1 MNGAKQ
7 LLLKPAV
14 ILAFAI
20 AMTSCD
26 KKGTEPVD
34 PNNDIP
40 ADPTNITVPA
50 PAVNNLKPTA
60 TFETTA
66 GNDSRI
72 RINLLGLLD
81 PTNNYQKIDFK
92 ANQNIFL
99 TEDGAVQG
107 FLVKPVSSNNVLS
120 ADVVFTVDNS
130 GSMAEEAD
138 SVANSIA
145 AFTSILAASGLNVA
159 FGCIGY
165 DDFGNVSGAIN
176 LTTAAGLRAYLNR
189 TSFGFPLRGTS
200 RTKGFAGADSSNL
213 ATAAASFAQT
223 VSGENGVVAVLF
235 ADQKLSWRAGAQR
248 VFVNF
253 TDEPTQPGGDVAW
266 STETLCQALNGRA
279 TVHTVWSGGD
289 TASFFE
295 RRLSSEKPWSMST
308 CSGGTIKV
316 VPRSAAGL
324 NLADLPVT
332 GALANSSLLE
342 FVSANPNASHTIV
355 ITVKASDKAD
365 GKTVYEN
372 VSYK

>member
-1 MNGAKQ
+1 MNGAKK
-7 LLLKPAV
+7 LLLKPASLLV
-14 ILAFAI
+14 LALALNN
-20 AMTSCD
+20 CD

-34 PNNDIP
+34 PNSDIP
-40 ADPTNITVPA
+40 ADPTNVTVPA

-60 TFETTA
+60 TFATTA

-72 RINLLGLLD
+72 RVNLLGLLD
-81 PTNNYQKIDFK
+81 PTKNYEKIEFQP
-92 ANQNIFL
+92 NQNLFVE
-99 TEDGAVQG
+99 EDGSVQG
-107 FLVKPVSSNNVLS
+107 FLMKPVSSNNVLS

-145 AFTSILAASGLNVA
+145 AFTNLLAASGLDVV
-159 FGCIGY
+159 FGCVGY
-165 DDFGNVSGAIN
+165 DDFGGISGGIN
-176 LTTAAGLRAYLNR
+176 LTTATGLRAYLNR
-189 TSFGFPLRGTS
+189 TSFGLPLRGTS
-200 RTKGFAGADSSNL
+200 RTKGFAGADSARL
-213 ATAAASFAQT
+213 AAEARSYAPA

-235 ADQKLSWRAGAQR
+235 GDQKFSWRAGAQR

-253 TDEPTQPGGDVAW
+253 TDEPTQPNRAVEW
-266 STETLCQALNGRA
+266 STETLCQALAGKA

-289 TASFFE
+289 TARFVE
-295 RRLSSEKPWSMST
+295 NRLVWEKPWRMST

-316 VPRSAAGL
+316 VPPSAAGL

-332 GALANSSLLE
+332 GALASSSLLE

-365 GKTVYEN
+365 GRTVYEN
-372 VSYK
+372 VRY

>member
-14 ILAFAI
+14 ILACAI

-26 KKGTEPVD
+26 KKGTEPTD
-34 PNNDIP
+34 PNSDIP
-40 ADPTNITVPA
+40 GDPTNVTVPA

-130 GSMAEEAD
+130 GSMSEEAD

-145 AFTSILAASGLNVA
+145 AFTSLLAASGLNVV
-159 FGCIGY
+159 FGCVGY
-165 DDFGNVSGAIN
+165 DDFGRISGGID
-176 LTTAAGLRAYLNR
+176 LTTATSLRAYLNR
-189 TSFGFPLRGTS
+189 TSFGFPLRGIS
-200 RTKGFAGADSSNL
+200 RTKGFAGTDSLRL
-213 ATAAASFAQT
+213 ASEASGYASS
-223 VSGENGVVAVLF
+223 VSGENGVVATLF

-248 VFVNF
+248 VFINF
-253 TDEPTQPGGDVAW
+253 TDEPTQPNSTVEW
-266 STETLCQALNGRA
+266 STETLCQALAGKA
-279 TVHTVWSGGD
+279 TVHTVWSGSD

-295 RRLSSEKPWSMST
+295 TRLVREKPWRMST

-316 VPRSAAGL
+316 VPPSAAGL

-355 ITVKASDKAD
+355 ITVKASDRAD

-372 VSYK
+372 VKYK